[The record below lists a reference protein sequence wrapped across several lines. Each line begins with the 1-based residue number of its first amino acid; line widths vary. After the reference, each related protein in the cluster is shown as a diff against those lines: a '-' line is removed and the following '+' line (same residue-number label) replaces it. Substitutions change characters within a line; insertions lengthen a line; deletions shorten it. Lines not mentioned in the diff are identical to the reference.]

1 MGATGPAGKGLAAR
15 LASLG
20 HDVIAGSRDPA
31 RAEATVAG
39 LRERWES
46 RVDGLKGGS
55 NADAAA
61 AAELVVLAVPWDGAV
76 DTAKAHRDALAGKIV
91 VAMANG
97 LERQGREF
105 RAVLPDE
112 GSVSAAVQAAVPDAR
127 VVAAFQHVPAA
138 AFGDLDHPMES
149 DVVVCADDDDARS
162 TVLDLIAG
170 IPNLRAFDG
179 GSLANAL
186 GVEAFA
192 AVLLSINLRHR
203 GKATLRLLGVEGHV
217 RRGEPG

>member
-91 VAMANG
+91 VAMASG

-105 RAVLPDE
+105 RAVVPDE

-138 AFGDLDHPMES
+138 AFGDLDHPMEC

-186 GVEAFA
+186 GIESFA

-217 RRGEPG
+217 PRGEPG